1 MPKIYFVLLLC
12 LIRNTYAQSISPT
25 DRQKITDTNTQSG
38 NSSLDLPDK
47 QTTPRHLLSLGQL
60 AYQAYSSQNA
70 LQFALEA
77 YHLSLKTRDTSTQ
90 KNSAE
95 LLSKIYASIKDYQ
108 KAYQYHVIFKTQSD
122 HLINAQKTKTAFR
135 STFAKEQAKQILSIT
150 QQRKMLYAYWGVI
163 GLMMVSLAVVFRNLY
178 IKRLANKKLRQK
190 NEMINLQNTE
200 IVQQRDE
207 ILKKNQLLY
216 EQRNE
221 LTQQKNMIFESI
233 QYAQEIQQSVLPSHE
248 VLHHAFKECFVLF
261 RPLDIVSGDFYWIK
275 QFDNYTFFAAA
286 DCTGHGIPGAF
297 MSMLAISCL
306 NEIVSPATPFDT
318 GQILNNLRRKI
329 KYALHQVNSEVEHKD
344 GLDIAFCAFDKQTQE
359 LKFSGA
365 YSPLYVLRAHDN
377 APNVKKLSLSP
388 PKQLQKK
395 YKINEQAGVTL
406 LEIKGDRQP
415 VGIFIRE
422 KEFTTHT
429 IALSKGDVV
438 YAFTDGYTDQLG
450 GDLGKKFMTKRLKEL
465 IFTHWKKPMVLQQDV
480 FDQSLRNWQKDSPQ
494 VDDILMIGLRF

>member
-1 MPKIYFVLLLC
+1 MSRIYFVLLLF
-12 LIRNTYAQSISPT
+12 LIQNTYAQSILPT
-25 DRQKITDTNTQSG
+25 NHQKIADTNVQSG
-38 NSSLDLPDK
+38 KPSKELPGK
-47 QTTPRHLLSLGQL
+47 QATPHHLLGLGEL
-60 AYQAYSSQNA
+60 AYQADSSQNA

-77 YHLSLKTRDTSTQ
+77 YHLSLKISDTVTQ

-95 LLSKIYASIKDYQ
+95 LLSKIYASIKDYEN
-108 KAYQYHVIFKTQSD
+108 AYKYHVIFKTQSD
-122 HLINAQKTKTAFR
+122 RLINVQKTKPASQVT
-135 STFAKEQAKQILSIT
+135 STKEQILSII
-150 QQRKMLYAYWGVI
+150 QQRKILYVYWWII
-163 GLMMVSLAVVFRNLY
+163 GLMMVSLAVVFCNLY

-221 LTQQKNMIFESI
+221 LTQQKDMIFESI
-233 QYAQEIQQSVLPSHE
+233 QYAQEIQQSVLPSHQ

-261 RPLDIVSGDFYWIK
+261 KPLDIVSGDFYWIK
-275 QFDNYTFFAAA
+275 QFDNYTFFAVA

-318 GQILNNLRRKI
+318 GQILNDLRRKI

-344 GLDIAFCAFDKQTQE
+344 GLDITFCAFDKQTQE

-365 YSPLYVLRAHDN
+365 YSSLYILRAHSN
-377 APNVKKLSLSP
+377 APNIKKLSP
-388 PKQLQKK
+388 PKDLQKK
-395 YKINEQAGVTL
+395 YKISEQDGVTL
-406 LEIKGDRQP
+406 LEVKGDRQP

-429 IALSKGDVV
+429 ITLSKGDIV

-450 GDLGKKFMTKRLKEL
+450 GDLGKKFMAKRLKEL
-465 IFTHWKKPMVLQQDV
+465 IFAHWKKPMVLQQGV